1 MNHSQMKHALS
12 MVVGQ
17 RSKSRGEIVKTK
29 TLFILIACALFPGAA
44 LAQLD
49 CSQTSNTNKLVCA
62 FPISAAT
69 LSQYTFGTASIKPA
83 LQAAPPINTAAAVQ
97 LTQLPIPN
105 ATVGLVSLRRKGS
118 DIPVPYDNLG
128 PILFDRPDTVGRG
141 NIFAGWSYQHFD
153 FNAFDRFNLGTLPT
167 AFSYSEPK
175 NDQNGN
181 PVGTL
186 THYGS
191 MVSNVGFKINQFVSL
206 ATLGVTKTTDLTL
219 VIPASSVDLH
229 VTSSQFT
236 ATTFD
241 SSTQSYFSSTTPGN
255 FNVVS
260 KGSAHGIGD
269 ISLTLKQMLIG
280 QDQNRPAAAVGA
292 TFRFPT
298 GDSFNYLGSG
308 AYGGSVF
315 GLVEYRHRVSPHAK
329 FAYQWNYHAKLTG
342 KNLPGGLS
350 YAVGMDYRVNRHL
363 TLVADLL
370 GTEFVNA
377 PFFTVTTNSFNP
389 VPPSNSGVPTQFQSV
404 TTPDRT
410 YTTANF
416 SGGVKY
422 LLPHHF
428 LIYGNA
434 LVQVNNTGLR
444 SEIVPLAGIAYTFR
458 REK

>member
-1 MNHSQMKHALS
+1 MNCSQMKHALS
-12 MVVGQ
+12 TIVGQ
-17 RSKSRGEIVKTK
+17 RSTRRGEIVKTK
-29 TLFILIACALFPGAA
+29 TLFILMACALFPGTA

-49 CSQTSNTNKLVCA
+49 CAQSSNLNKLVCA

-69 LSQYTFGTASIKPA
+69 LSQYTFGKNSVDAA
-83 LQAAPPINTAAAVQ
+83 LKAAPPINSAAAVQ

-105 ATVGLVSLRRKGS
+105 ATVGIVSLRKKGS

-141 NIFAGWSYQHFD
+141 NIFVGWSYQHFN
-153 FNAFDRFNLGTLPT
+153 FNAFDGYNLGALPT

-175 NDQNGN
+175 LDPGN
-181 PVGTL
+181 NQIGTL

-191 MVSNVGFKINQFVSL
+191 MVSDIEFKINQFVSL
-206 ATLGVTKTTDLTL
+206 ATFGVTKTTDLTL
-219 VIPASSVDLH
+219 VIPASTVDLR
-229 VTSSQFT
+229 VISSKFT

-241 SSTQSYFSSTTPGN
+241 SSTQSYFSSTTTGG

-260 KGSAHGIGD
+260 KGSSSGIGD
-269 ISLTLKQMLIG
+269 VTLTLKQLLLG
-280 QDQNRPAAAVGA
+280 QDQNRPAAALGA
-292 TFRFPT
+292 TFRLPT

-315 GLVEYRHRVSPHAK
+315 GLVEYRNRITPHAK

-350 YAVGMDYRVNRHL
+350 YAVGMDARVNHRV
-363 TLVADLL
+363 TVVADLL
-370 GTEFVNA
+370 GTQFVNA
-377 PFFTVTTNSFNP
+377 PFFTVTTNNFNP
-389 VPPSNSGVPTQFQSV
+389 VPPSNSGVPPQFTSV
-404 TTPDRT
+404 STPDRT

-416 SGGVKY
+416 SGGAKF
-422 LLPHHF
+422 LLPHHI
-428 LIYGNA
+428 LLYGNF

-444 SEIVPLAGIAYTFR
+444 SEVVPLAGIAYTFR